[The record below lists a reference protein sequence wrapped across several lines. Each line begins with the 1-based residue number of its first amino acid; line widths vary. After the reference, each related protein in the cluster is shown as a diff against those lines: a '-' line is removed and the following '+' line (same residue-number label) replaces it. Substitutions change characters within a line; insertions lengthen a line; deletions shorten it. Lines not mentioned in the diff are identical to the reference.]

1 MLAKL
6 ANFALF
12 QVVWFACVLGAAND
26 ALAVGLGV
34 AGAALVAALLL
45 SDARARDGWLV
56 LCVGFG
62 GFWIDT
68 LEIALGVYTAPGAR
82 LFEAATPWWFV
93 VLWAGFATTLCSSFA
108 WALTRPWL
116 AVALGAVAG
125 PIAYLSGERLG
136 ALTLGE
142 PKARALAILAVA
154 WALALWASIKLAR
167 RLDARFGAGR
177 PGRDRRVPPRAAP

>member
-26 ALAVGLGV
+26 EFALGLGV
-34 AGAALVAALLL
+34 AAAALAAALAL
-45 SDARARDGWLV
+45 SDARRRDVVLT
-56 LCVGFG
+56 LCVAFG
-62 GFWIDT
+62 GFWLDT

-82 LFEAATPWWFV
+82 LFVGATPWWFV
-93 VLWAGFATTLCSSFA
+93 LLWAGFATTLCSSFS
-108 WALTRPWL
+108 WALAKPWL

-142 PKARALAILAVA
+142 PRSRSLAILAVA
-154 WALALWASIKLAR
+154 WALALFGSIKLAR
-167 RLDARFGAGR
+167 RLDARFGAGPR
-177 PGRDRRVPPRAAP
+177 GTDRRVPSRVAP